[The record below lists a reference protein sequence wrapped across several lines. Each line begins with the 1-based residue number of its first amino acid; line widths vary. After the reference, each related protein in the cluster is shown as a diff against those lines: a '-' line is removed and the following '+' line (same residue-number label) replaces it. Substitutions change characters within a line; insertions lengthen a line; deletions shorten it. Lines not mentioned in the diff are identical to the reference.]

1 MFRCQAKLPVCYT
14 HNHMHAT
21 VLLYTMQDTMLSQ
34 HHDPSF
40 QEALRLAALRQYA
53 ILDTAPEAA
62 FDDLTRLAAQICGT
76 PICLISLSDE
86 HRQWFKSSFG
96 LDIPEVPREITFCT
110 HAIQQSDVMIVPD
123 AQADERFATTPLVAA
138 TPHLRFYAGAPLL
151 TSAGY
156 ALGTLCVL
164 DYIPR
169 TLGPEQVAA
178 LRSLGHQVIAQLELR
193 RRVSEL
199 ERIMI
204 DRVMVEAVLREREE
218 QFRQLAENIRDVF
231 FVAAPDMNQI
241 FYVSPAYEEVWGRTC
256 ADLYEQ
262 PASLLGAIHPD
273 DREQVIDVEHWT
285 EPSNTRWECRI
296 VRPDGG
302 IRWVRTRIFSVCDD
316 GGHLC
321 RLAGIAED
329 ITERKQADLALQH
342 AHEDLEQR
350 VVERTAAYI
359 TSNTSLREEIRERA
373 RVELALRT
381 SEARF
386 HREAALT
393 AALVRVAARFN
404 ARLDLEAV
412 LAAVCEETVQALEV
426 PSASVTLYDEQR
438 AEIYLA
444 SNIGLPTDYCQNAP
458 TPRSLN
464 DLYGQQHGPI
474 IHIPDTHTAPDLPQ
488 AQLYATHDIRT
499 IVVARMLYEGR
510 LVGCLN
516 ICTFGDV
523 RDFTDDELTM
533 LQGLADQAA
542 LAITNARLFEAMQ
555 QELNERRRVEA
566 ALEDE
571 RALLARRVDERTI
584 DLSTANTQL
593 ERAARLKDE
602 FLASMSHELRTPL
615 STILGMAEALQEGIY
630 GLINADQGNALHG
643 IEESGRHLLALI
655 NDILDLSKIE
665 AGKLELDIDQ
675 IVVEPICQASLRLIK
690 QAAHNKQL
698 TVSTFFD
705 SAVTVLQ
712 ADGRRLKQI
721 LVNLLSNAIKFTSE
735 GGAVGLEVTGDAE
748 GGIVSFTVWDTGIGI
763 APEEQAQLFQ
773 PFVQIDSRLAR
784 QYAGT
789 GLGLAL
795 VARMVRLHGGSIT
808 VESTPAQGSRFTVA
822 LPWST
827 ANDSDMSALPAAL
840 HSTGALVGRRTL
852 IIDHSLTTANQI
864 SRYLHELGVEYA
876 IHPCG
881 ADALT
886 QVLAVRPDLII
897 LDIQLLDISGWEVL
911 ARLKAEPHTSD
922 IPVLIVSVEDD
933 RPRAAM
939 LGADGYLLKPIM
951 RQSLQ
956 EAVYLLINGAT
967 EFAEPAE
974 KAGIGQFGHAPP
986 LILLAE
992 DNEQNTATLSSYLQA
1007 TGYRVQVVRS
1017 GTEVLAHAHD
1027 DPPALIVMDIQM
1039 PGMDGLEAIRRMR
1052 TDATLSTIPIIAL
1065 TALAMTGDRARCLAA
1080 GASDYFSKP
1089 VSLKGLVNAIEIHLH
1104 NSHMLTETAD
1114 D

>member
-1 MFRCQAKLPVCYT
+1 
-14 HNHMHAT
+14 
-21 VLLYTMQDTMLSQ
+21 MLSQ
-34 HHDPSF
+34 HPDPSF
-40 QEALRLAALRQYA
+40 KEALRLAALRQYA

-96 LDIPEVPREITFCT
+96 LDISEVPREITFCT
-110 HAIQQSDVMIVPD
+110 YAIHQPDVMIVPD
-123 AQADERFATTPLVAA
+123 AQADERFAATPLMAA
-138 TPHLRFYAGAPLL
+138 IPHLRFYAGAPLL
-151 TSAGY
+151 TSEGH

-169 TLGPEQVAA
+169 NLGLEQVAA
-178 LRSLGHQVIAQLELR
+178 LRSLGHQVIAQLDLR
-193 RRVSEL
+193 RRVSDL

-262 PASLLGAIHPD
+262 PGSFLGAIHPS
-273 DREQVIDVEHWT
+273 DREQVIDVEHWS

-316 GGHLC
+316 GGHVC

-329 ITERKQADLALQH
+329 ITERKQADLALQE
-342 AHEDLEQR
+342 AHEDLERR
-350 VVERTAAYI
+350 VVERTSDYI
-359 TSNTSLREEIRERA
+359 TSNASLRAEIRERA
-373 RVELALRT
+373 RVELALRA
-381 SEARF
+381 SEERF

-393 AALVRVAARFN
+393 TALVRVAARFN

-438 AEIYLA
+438 EGIYLA
-444 SNIGLPTDYCQNAP
+444 SNIGLPPGYCQFYAP
-458 TPRSLN
+458 TPRSFY
-464 DLYGQQHGPI
+464 DLYGQQPGPI
-474 IHIPDTHTAPDLPQ
+474 IHIPDTHIIPDLPG
-488 AQLYATHDIRT
+488 AQLYAAHNIRT

-523 RDFTDDELTM
+523 RHFTDDELTM

-571 RALLARRVDERTI
+571 RALLARRVDERTL
-584 DLSTANTQL
+584 DLSTANAQL

-630 GLINADQGNALHG
+630 GPINVDQGNALHG

-748 GGIVSFTVWDTGIGI
+748 ARVVSFTVWDTGIGI

-773 PFVQIDSRLAR
+773 PFVQLDSRLAR

-808 VESTPAQGSRFTVA
+808 VESTPSQGSRFTVA

-827 ANDSDMSALPAAL
+827 ADDPDMLAPPAVL
-840 HSTGALVGRRTL
+840 HSAGTLVGRRTL
-852 IIDHSLTTANQI
+852 IIDHSPTTSNQI
-864 SRYLHELGVEYA
+864 GRYLHELGVESV

-881 ADALT
+881 ADALA
-886 QVLAVRPDLII
+886 QVLAVQPDLII
-897 LDIQLLDISGWEVL
+897 LDIQLPDISGWEVL
-911 ARLKAEPHTSD
+911 ARLKAEPRTCEV
-922 IPVLIVSVEDD
+922 PVLIVSVEDD
-933 RPRAAM
+933 RPRAAT

-951 RQSLQ
+951 RQGLQ
-956 EAVYLLINGAT
+956 EAVYLLVNGAT
-967 EFAEPAE
+967 ESAERAE
-974 KAGIGQFGHAPP
+974 KTGTLQFGHALP

-992 DNEQNTATLSSYLQA
+992 DNEHNTATLSSYLQA

-1017 GTEVLAHAHD
+1017 GTEALAHAHD

-1052 TDATLSTIPIIAL
+1052 IDPALSTIPIIAL

-1089 VSLKGLVNAIEIHLH
+1089 VSLKGLVNAIEAHLH
-1104 NSHMLTETAD
+1104 NSHMLTETAND
-1114 D
+1114 